1 MEKKGKDSMSTPH
14 FNRRSMLKMLGTGL
28 GAAVLAGC
36 APKVVETVAP
46 TSAPQVSVPPT
57 EVPPTEVPPTAVPPT
72 VAPTEAPKAI
82 SLRYQNH
89 WTKETDAHFKG
100 MEWLYKEFQAKNPG
114 ITIENILNPDS
125 QESYKK
131 ITADCAAG
139 DCPDIIHGP
148 GPEMWDSGYLLDLKP
163 YLDKDPAWK
172 DLLIADTFFASGDH
186 VWGLC
191 GEFSPMPTIWNMR
204 ILEKAGVSAV
214 PTTWDELLDVCDK
227 VKKSGKTPTSWTV
240 GGGHQWHDII
250 ASQDGGLE
258 ALAENKFDAPQIKEA
273 FTRLKVFIDN
283 KWIPDNEME
292 ITWQQSVA
300 LFVAEE
306 TAFYLNGAWTLNN
319 EIRSEGAAPDLR
331 DHVKFAPFP
340 AVGARGTTVELK
352 KTTAIGVAAKVAD
365 DPAKLDA
372 AIKFMKFWFSAE
384 GAKQWILLTQSPMGA
399 KVDLS
404 TIQGVDPLLLG
415 FLGTKDQAKVA
426 YALPGTQAMMERGWD
441 DSWTGLQTLMMGKS
455 ADEAM
460 TTFLNEM
467 SKYK

>member
-1 MEKKGKDSMSTPH
+1 MEKKGKDQLSTPSVS
-14 FNRRSMLKMLGTGL
+14 RRSVLKMLGTGL

-36 APKVVETVAP
+36 APKVVETLAP
-46 TSAPQVSVPPT
+46 TTAPQVSAPATDVPAAP
-57 EVPPTEVPPTAVPPT
+57 
-72 VAPTEAPKAI
+72 APTEAPKLV

-89 WTKETDAHFKG
+89 WSKETDAHYKG
-100 MEWLYKEFQAKNPG
+100 MDWLYKEFQDKNPG

-163 YLDKDPAWK
+163 YIEEDPAWK
-172 DLLIADTFFASGDH
+172 DLIIADTVFATGDH

-204 ILEKAGVSAV
+204 ILDKAGVSAI
-214 PTTWDELLDVCDK
+214 PTTWDELMDVCEK
-227 VKKSGKTPTSWTV
+227 VKASGKTPTSWTV

-250 ASQDGGLE
+250 ASQEGGLE
-258 ALAENKFDAPQIKEA
+258 ALAQNKFDAPQIKEA
-273 FTRLKVFIDN
+273 FARLKLFVDN

-319 EIRSEGAAPDLR
+319 EIRSDGAAPDLR
-331 DHVKFAPFP
+331 DFVQFAPFP
-340 AVGARGTTVELK
+340 SVGPRGSTVELK
-352 KTTAIGVAAKVAD
+352 KTTAIGVASKVAD
-365 DPAKLDA
+365 DPAKLEA
-372 AIKFMKFWFSAE
+372 ALKFMKFWFSE
-384 GAKQWILLTQSPMGA
+384 NGGKQWILLTQSPMGV
-399 KVDLS
+399 KVDMS
-404 TIQGVDPLLLG
+404 SITGVDPLLMS
-415 FLGTKDQAKVA
+415 FLGAKDKAKVA
-426 YALPGTQAMMERGWD
+426 YALPGTPAMMERGWD

-455 ADEAM
+455 VDDAM
-460 TTFLNEM
+460 AAFMTEM